1 MDDLLTIVVPA
12 YNERTSLEA
21 NLPVWLRA
29 LRGPRLAADRRGRR
43 LEPTARSRCCA
54 AWPRIPGCRLTD
66 TGRTAAT
73 ETRSKTGLFRTETPY
88 AVTMDADGQ
97 HQLEDVGRLLEA
109 MQTQDA
115 DLVIG
120 ARVVNDTS
128 GAYRRLGKGL
138 IRLLARMLFPV
149 RIRDLNSGFKLYRT
163 EIVQRLLPLCPG
175 SMAFSDVVTLL
186 HLNLDLHVVEVP
198 VETRPRQ
205 GGRSTINT
213 MTAVDTLLEIVNV
226 LMWFKPLK
234 IFLPLAFLLVLAG
247 VAWAVPFLLAGTGM
261 SAASL
266 LAILSGM
273 IVGMLGFLAEQ
284 LAYLRRVEL
293 PDLGA
298 RRVTPG

>member
-1 MDDLLTIVVPA
+1 MDELLTIVIPA
-12 YNERTSLEA
+12 FNEQTSLEA

-29 LRGPRLAADRRGRR
+29 CEDRRWRLIVVDDGSGDGTEQVLRRLAAHPRLQAYRHRTNRGYGNA
-43 LEPTARSRCCA
+43 L
-54 AWPRIPGCRLTD
+54 
-66 TGRTAAT
+66 
-73 ETRSKTGLFRTETPY
+73 KTGLFRVETPY

-97 HQLEDVGRLLEA
+97 HQLEDVGRLMEA

-128 GAYRRLGKGL
+128 GVYRRLGKGL

-186 HLNLDLHVVEVP
+186 HLNLDLHVLEVP

-213 MTAVDTLLEIVNV
+213 MTAVETLLEIVNV

-234 IFLPLAFLLVLAG
+234 IFLPLALLLVLAG

-298 RRVTPG
+298 RRITPG